1 MSRQLSIYPAA
12 SGPDWALA
20 PGWFSYSWNGQYDTN
35 SSVVAPFQGTA
46 CVQAEANPFGALSF
60 YTVSPFTSVV
70 TDPIN
75 GWDAIDF
82 WMRGRDA
89 LSITVFLLPAP
100 PAPGGQAGQLA
111 ASPPA
116 ASAPLSALETTGAS
130 VAGLALNTNLF
141 PDHSAGAGT
150 GVRKRPHA
158 PHHCAHRVSSPALP
172 LAQSNSSLGVSALS
186 HSGGELDKWT
196 LFRIDLSSL
205 ASATGWQRINWKNT
219 AVSPQAEFYVDG
231 VRLLKLAPSP
241 PPAPGS
247 PPGQPP
253 PAPRAPIAS
262 PPPPPMPPPTAP
274 PPPPNAA
281 PALSASKSTVTQ
293 LPILNVGTTVSGT
306 SPLTASDDSN
316 SHLMDALRQLLGSTT
331 SHATATETQL
341 NQLITSKGGVT
352 GVLASAGLQVADA
365 AHGAASAAASAAGS
379 LTGAGATSG
388 AAPGYGPGYATPL
401 QPGTGAAVSQVS
413 GAGAVGG
420 GSASGGSY
428 YAGSGSPISS
438 GSPITI
444 GPGGQVTKNGA
455 PITNAGAS
463 GAAASNNGAVATGV
477 GAAGVTAG
485 GAVIT
490 PATVGSAQLA
500 INTAA
505 PTGGVSV
512 INGGASTNAVDPVY
526 GAGIYGGA
534 GAGTTGG
541 IATTANPSVF
551 YGGSYGGQGVFIAGR
566 STVRIYLF
574 PSCAHPSVAA
584 SWAGCWCALCYADVN
599 PQLMPIQTQRLV
611 NAYAN
616 VANAVAANDIKAAAI
631 VAQRDAADQAV
642 QQQINARILS
652 ACPACLS
659 VMRHHSLLLPLQPP
673 WMRCSRTCAPRWPRS
688 ISCNNA
694 SGPRSHPR
702 CVPPVCRLASIPH
715 ARLPS
720 STTPTTPPTPPSWA
734 PCRPRRRPPRWL
746 LRMAEC
752 PAWGPCARRRAE
764 RVDRRCMMRCAAL

>member
-1 MSRQLSIYPAA
+1 MALRRGRRPASGLSAFLPVAPPPPPVRAMRAALAAALATSAWLACIGTASGAQQAAVQRQLSIYPAA
-12 SGPDWALA
+12 PGPDWALS

-35 SSVVAPFQGTA
+35 SSAVAPFQGTA
-46 CVQAEANPFGALSF
+46 CVQAEANPFGALSL
-60 YTVSPFTSVV
+60 YTVLPFASSVA
-70 TDPIN
+70 DPVN

-100 PAPGGQAGQLA
+100 PAPGGQPM
-111 ASPPA
+111 ASPQP
-116 ASAPLSALETTGAS
+116 ASAPLSALETTGTS

-141 PDHSAGAGT
+141 PDHSAGAG
-150 GVRKRPHA
+150 
-158 PHHCAHRVSSPALP
+158 
-172 LAQSNSSLGVSALS
+172 AQGNSSLGVSALAQP
-186 HSGGELDKWT
+186 GRLDKWT
-196 LFRIDLSSL
+196 LFRIDLTAL
-205 ASATGWQRINWKNT
+205 ASPSGWQRINWKNT

-247 PPGQPP
+247 PPAGLPP

-262 PPPPPMPPPTAP
+262 SPPPPPSS
-274 PPPPNAA
+274 A
-281 PALSASKSTVTQ
+281 PALSASKSTVTE
-293 LPILNVGTTVSGT
+293 LPLLSVGTTVSRS
-306 SPLTASDDSN
+306 SPPTAADGSN
-316 SHLMDALRQLLGSTT
+316 SHLMDALRQLLGSAS
-331 SHATATETQL
+331 SHANDTETQL
-341 NQLITSKGGVT
+341 NQLITSNGGVS
-352 GVLASAGLQVADA
+352 GVLASAGLQVAGA
-365 AHGAASAAASAAGS
+365 TRGAAPAAANVAGS
-379 LTGAGATSG
+379 MTGSGAATAG

-401 QPGTGAAVSQVS
+401 PQGSQAA
-413 GAGAVGG
+413 GAGPSGG
-420 GSASGGSY
+420 GSY
-428 YAGSGSPISS
+428 FAGSGSPGRGSS
-438 GSPITI
+438 SPITI
-444 GPGGQVTKNGA
+444 GPGGQVTQNGV
-455 PITNAGAS
+455 PISSAGAAGYGT
-463 GAAASNNGAVATGV
+463 GAATT
-477 GAAGVTAG
+477 GAAGVTSG

-490 PATVGSAQLA
+490 PATVGAAQLA

-526 GAGIYGGA
+526 GAGIYGGG

-574 PSCAHPSVAA
+574 PSCAHPAVAA

-599 PQLMPIQTQRLV
+599 PQLLPVQTQRLV

-652 ACPACLS
+652 ACPACDRDAS
-659 VMRHHSLLLPLQPP
+659 MHLLL
-673 WMRCSRTCAPRWPRS
+673 
-688 ISCNNA
+688 
-694 SGPRSHPR
+694 
-702 CVPPVCRLASIPH
+702 
-715 ARLPS
+715 
-720 STTPTTPPTPPSWA
+720 
-734 PCRPRRRPPRWL
+734 
-746 LRMAEC
+746 
-752 PAWGPCARRRAE
+752 
-764 RVDRRCMMRCAAL
+764 